1 MPINAPNSDN
11 QTCPTRSTD
20 RLLIIDDD
28 ICFGALMSAIAPKY
42 SFEPRFFPSLVDMGS
57 FARIKDF
64 DIAVIDYFLGHL
76 RGDEIAE
83 YVDTFFDNIPVI
95 IVSAEESLSHGEK
108 HWPVSVRMFLPKSV
122 GPDGIAAAARKVLT
136 RDRFLKRF
144 NSTSH
149 DTFLNH
155 GS

>member
-1 MPINAPNSDN
+1 MPINTPNSEHEMSARNPD
-11 QTCPTRSTD
+11 D

-42 SFEPRFFPSLVDMGS
+42 QLKPRFFPSLVDMGS
-57 FARIKDF
+57 FARIRDF

-83 YVDTFFDNIPVI
+83 YVDTFFDDIPVI
-95 IVSAEESLSHGEK
+95 IVSAEESLSHRQK
-108 HWPVSVRMFLPKSV
+108 VWPESVRMFLPKNV
-122 GPDGIAAAARKVLT
+122 GPDSIAAAVRRVLT
-136 RDRFLKRF
+136 RERFLNKLKG
-144 NSTSH
+144 TSH
-149 DTFLNH
+149 DNFLDH

>member
-1 MPINAPNSDN
+1 MHVHERK
-11 QTCPTRSTD
+11 TRPEDTQNNPLD

-28 ICFGALMSAIAPKY
+28 ICFGALMSAVAPKQG
-42 SFEPRFFPSLVDMGS
+42 FEPRFFPSLVDMGS

-83 YVDTFFDNIPVI
+83 YVDTFFEDIPVV
-95 IVSAEESLSHGEK
+95 IVSAEASLSEK
-108 HWPVSVRMFLPKSV
+108 GRTWPESVRTFIPKSSGV
-122 GPDGIAAAARKVLT
+122 EHIMEGVRNVLK
-136 RDRFLKRF
+136 RDRMLKRLR
-144 NSTSH
+144 NTTH
-149 DTFLNH
+149 DPILNH

>member
-1 MPINAPNSDN
+1 MPINQAKSDQEN
-11 QTCPTRSTD
+11 RETKSTD

-28 ICFGALMSAIAPKY
+28 ICFGALMSAVAPKY
-42 SFEPRFFPSLVDMGS
+42 NLEPRFFPSLVDMGS
-57 FARIKDF
+57 FARIRDF

-83 YVDTFFDNIPVI
+83 YVDTFFDDIPVI
-95 IVSAEESLSHGEK
+95 IVSAEESLSQREK
-108 HWPVSVRMFLPKSV
+108 TWPESVRIFLPKSI
-122 GPDGIAAAARKVLT
+122 GPDGIAATARKVLS

-144 NSTSH
+144 EHTSH
-149 DTFLNH
+149 DSFLNH